1 MSNIIKNEIRKMYDK
16 EGREISYY
24 SHRMS
29 DIFGTHSEETV
40 SETASYEEVGGLLI
54 SRRFIDESTEE
65 DEKTTHKRKDIENIY
80 DPVLRIN
87 RENIYILNHGV
98 DRVLDSSTYTEYYDN
113 GAVKK
118 EIHQTAGRKK
128 VSISDVNED
137 KSFNVTSRIYDGDM
151 RLEHT
156 LTTYDKNGSLL
167 SKYDFLTS
175 EMLRIVTT
183 DINGGKCVHTFNTDG
198 SESVEYYNENNVFVS
213 LYTTSEDDSRVLEKV
228 ESYEFDDSGRPIKY
242 ENRTTGDCVEKRYY
256 PDGSIVTT
264 SKFWDCNHD
273 DFKYSEIYEDFDDG
287 KLTSRISRVFLD
299 EEYMYHISN
308 TIEKIE
314 YENVVEDGIEYILE
328 RNTVRHSTDL
338 GRFVE
343 KMVYVNKRSVDNL
356 IHIST
361 VDTKKYKDFTKTLV
375 STSHNYIKTVYLEN
389 TEGKEP
395 KILSSVS
402 EVIY

>member
-1 MSNIIKNEIRKMYDK
+1 MSNIIKNEIKKMYDK

-65 DEKTTHKRKDIENIY
+65 NDKTVYKRKDIENIY
-80 DPVLRIN
+80 DPVSRVN

-118 EIHQTAGRKK
+118 EIHQTAGHKK

-137 KSFNVTSRIYDGDM
+137 KSFNVTSRIYDGDV
-151 RLEHT
+151 RVEHT
-156 LTTYDKNGSLL
+156 LTTYDKNGSLI

-183 DINGGKCVHTFNTDG
+183 DINGCRCVHTYLMDG
-198 SESVEYYNENNVFVS
+198 SESIEYYNENNIFVS
-213 LYTTSEDDSRVLEKV
+213 LYMTSEDDSRVLEKV
-228 ESYEFDDSGRPIKY
+228 ESCEFDDYGRPIKY
-242 ENRTTGDCVEKRYY
+242 ENRATGEYVEKHYCS
-256 PDGSIVTT
+256 DGSIATT
-264 SKFWDCNHD
+264 SKFRDHNGE
-273 DFKYSEIYEDFDDG
+273 FKYSKTYEDFDNG

-299 EEYMYHISN
+299 SESMYLVSN
-308 TIEKIE
+308 SIEKIE
-314 YENVVEDGIEYILE
+314 YGNVVEDGIEYTIE
-328 RNTVRHSTDL
+328 RNTSRRSTNL
-338 GRFVE
+338 GRSAIVE
-343 KMVYVNKRSVDNL
+343 KHTTKKSVDNL
-356 IHIST
+356 IHIT
-361 VDTKKYKDFTKTLV
+361 VVDTKEYKNFSELV
-375 STSHNYIKTVYLEN
+375 GTSHNYMKTIYLEN